1 MGALSMEP
9 IIYIIRRSSVTMITG
24 FVKLYR
30 ENGLNVMPL
39 KPKSKFPYKDADWK
53 KYQLEKYTGDFKSDE
68 NGAVICG
75 KTSGGLIVID
85 LDDKALATEIF
96 PDFEGLKKKTIVIET
111 GKGYH
116 IYIHSSDGS
125 VPDTSIRTV
134 NEKGQRVDIQCQGTY
149 ALIPGSVHPD
159 TGEEYKMI
167 SDTLNIEGMSL
178 DKFIIK
184 LGELGF
190 NIEGRRKKIVDVLKG
205 VGEGER
211 NDSGFRLAMCAR
223 HFWDLKG
230 TELLAI
236 LTEWNQKYVFPPMS
250 DLEIKNIVNSAM
262 SYEIDQIKFK
272 DIIDEVK
279 KPLTELNLK
288 YDDKFWKEI
297 EDHCKK
303 AGVSRTGL
311 LFHCDSCGKD
321 MVNDPQ
327 NEDHKTHFVTIKYK

>member
-1 MGALSMEP
+1 
-9 IIYIIRRSSVTMITG
+9 
-24 FVKLYR
+24 
-30 ENGLNVMPL
+30 MPL

>member
-1 MGALSMEP
+1 MEP
-9 IIYIIRRSSVTMITG
+9 IIYIIHRSSILMITG

-39 KPKSKFPYKDADWK
+39 KPKSKFPVLKEWK
-53 KYQLEKYTGDFKSDE
+53 HLQTEKYNGEFQPDQ

-75 KTSGGLIVID
+75 SSSGGLIVID
-85 LDDKALATEIF
+85 LDYKALATEIF
-96 PDFEGLKKKTIVIET
+96 PDFEGLKKKTIVVET

-116 IYIHSSDGS
+116 IYIHSSDGN

-149 ALIPGSVHPD
+149 VLIPGSIHPD
-159 TGEEYKMI
+159 TGKEYKMI
-167 SDTLNIEGMSL
+167 SGTLNIEGMSL

-250 DLEIKNIVNSAM
+250 DLEVKNIVNSAM
-262 SYEIDQIKFK
+262 SYDIDQIKFK
-272 DIIDEVK
+272 DIIDEIK
-279 KPLTELNLK
+279 KPLTELSLK
-288 YDDKFWKEI
+288 YDDKFWEEI